1 MSSTSPKKN
10 TDKQVA
16 KFNRQKCIALLE
28 QMTKSLFRMF
38 RTKTTTKEQMMAR
51 FSVMDDKLKKLGE
64 VYLDSEYLRAMKS
77 YIDKVPQILASAENL
92 DEIRDINMTRLNRI
106 QKIKNETEYKKDKHT
121 KKFEV

>member
-1 MSSTSPKKN
+1 
-10 TDKQVA
+10 
-16 KFNRQKCIALLE
+16 
-28 QMTKSLFRMF
+28 
-38 RTKTTTKEQMMAR
+38 MAR

-77 YIDKVPQILASAENL
+77 YIDKVPQILASAESL

>member
-1 MSSTSPKKN
+1 
-10 TDKQVA
+10 
-16 KFNRQKCIALLE
+16 
-28 QMTKSLFRMF
+28 MF
-38 RTKTTTKEQMMAR
+38 RTTTTTKEQMLAR
-51 FSVMDDKLKKLGE
+51 FLVMDEKLKKLGE
-64 VYLDSEYLRAMKS
+64 VYLDSEYLRAMKL